1 MYLYST
7 QLADH
12 GKKHLEK
19 KNMSF
24 SKDGMK
30 VRVKEINAED
40 YEDKTQRFAPRR
52 PPFCQLQMTE
62 LMHRTVI
69 LPRHGT

>member
-12 GKKHLEK
+12 GVKHMEK

-24 SKDGMK
+24 TKDGMK
-30 VRVKEINAED
+30 VRVKDINAED
-40 YEDKTQRFAPRR
+40 YEDKTQRYNLSSSN
-52 PPFCQLQMTE
+52 CQSS
-62 LMHRTVI
+62 
-69 LPRHGT
+69 GA